1 MAKKERQEKGDGF
14 FVQGSRILYPHSICD
29 KNIKAGHCLSKSS
42 SPNHRSF
49 IIWSHNSKAV
59 QPSSWLIPF
68 ASMSKK
74 DETIV
79 LRLSWILRLLKNLE
93 TTRAGKTSS
102 RGTIIHVF
110 RSLRLRTPSF
120 SSTSSTPHPIVGR
133 SAHIALIVLEKRYES
148 KPEGS
153 LTPSRIGYR
162 VGT

>member
-1 MAKKERQEKGDGF
+1 MAGLLRHRQTKGAATDRLGLRDAESCF
-14 FVQGSRILYPHSICD
+14 LLY
-29 KNIKAGHCLSKSS
+29 
-42 SPNHRSF
+42 
-49 IIWSHNSKAV
+49 
-59 QPSSWLIPF
+59 PF

-74 DETIV
+74 DETIG

-120 SSTSSTPHPIVGR
+120 SSTSSTPQPIVSG

-153 LTPSRIGYR
+153 LTSSRIGYR
-162 VGT
+162 VST